1 MKKTTRII
9 LSLVF
14 MLAIL
19 FSIPAFANDV
29 RTSSMQ
35 PDGKIVEQYEGDRE
49 GAIKIGSALYEEY
62 GKRISSVW
70 IRIDEESAKMCVS
83 IEPKKQKKCFTTME
97 LMADT
102 KLLEKER
109 QELEKDGW
117 KIVKLHGEKA
127 ENVVLVEMKKTIK
140 Y

>member
-1 MKKTTRII
+1 
-9 LSLVF
+9 
-14 MLAIL
+14 
-19 FSIPAFANDV
+19 
-29 RTSSMQ
+29 
-35 PDGKIVEQYEGDRE
+35 
-49 GAIKIGSALYEEY
+49 
-62 GKRISSVW
+62 
-70 IRIDEESAKMCVS
+70 
-83 IEPKKQKKCFTTME
+83 
-97 LMADT
+97 MADT

>member
-1 MKKTTRII
+1 MKKTIRII
-9 LSLVF
+9 LGLVF

-49 GAIKIGSALYEEY
+49 VAIKIGNALYEEY

-83 IEPKKQKKCFTTME
+83 IEPKKQKKCFATME